1 MLPDFVT
8 YHELNS
14 DIIRDVFKA
23 FEADL
28 DLVLGVVQKAQM
40 EHNDLITFLQGE
52 TKTLSLSLLRFIISI
67 LVAASWLSLFLTT

>member
-14 DIIRDVFKA
+14 DIICYIFKA

-28 DLVLGVVQKAQM
+28 DLVLGAVQIAQM
-40 EHNDLITFLQGE
+40 EHNDLITFL
-52 TKTLSLSLLRFIISI
+52 
-67 LVAASWLSLFLTT
+67 